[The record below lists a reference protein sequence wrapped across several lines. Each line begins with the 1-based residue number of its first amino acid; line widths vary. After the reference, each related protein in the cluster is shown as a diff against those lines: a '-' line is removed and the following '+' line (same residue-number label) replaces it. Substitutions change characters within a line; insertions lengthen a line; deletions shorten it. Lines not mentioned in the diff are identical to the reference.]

1 MVLLSLSAGST
12 GPHSTKCLVF
22 DFKGNRIGLSFAQLP
37 LCEQNCYFQHGS
49 KEDTTPKCSLCHF
62 VVSKLP
68 YCHTHTL
75 DIQYFVVLLLPV
87 CIERDAADF
96 VQHCRCNS
104 SSAPQIIF
112 PLSGK
117 YIFRILFVHENNF
130 FRPLSANSVINDWT
144 VSIVKFVVPSHSEGW
159 IFIQLLNFIKSYFT
173 RLNPSTHV
181 KNHVLHKN

>member
-1 MVLLSLSAGST
+1 MWKQSVWLHLYKLCLILLEAQVLIVRNVLSLIKT
-12 GPHSTKCLVF
+12 ICF
-22 DFKGNRIGLSFAQLP
+22 SFAQLP
-37 LCEQNCYFQHGS
+37 LHEHDCYLQHGS

-112 PLSGK
+112 LLSGD
-117 YIFRILFVHENNF
+117 YIFWILFVHGNNF
-130 FRPLSANSVINDWT
+130 SRPLWFPHIYL
-144 VSIVKFVVPSHSEGW
+144 IFVTNPTN
-159 IFIQLLNFIKSYFT
+159 IF
-173 RLNPSTHV
+173 V
-181 KNHVLHKN
+181 